1 MYLVRL
7 VYASRISNCYSPDD
21 IEDIL
26 KIAKANNHETGVTGI
41 LCFSRKYFLQCLEG
55 GRQAVNKTYHQIL
68 NDPRHEQ
75 IVLLD
80 YRQID
85 QREFSRWGM
94 AYVPEQAMTDD
105 INLLFSRS
113 RDFDPYSISGEGA
126 HKMMLK
132 LSETLPTI

>member
-7 VYASRISNCYSPDD
+7 VYASRISEVFKPSD
-21 IEDIL
+21 IEEIL
-26 KIAKANNHETGVTGI
+26 KIAKANNREVGVTGI

-55 GRQAVNKTYHQIL
+55 GRQAVNKTYHKIL

-132 LSETLPTI
+132 LSESLPTI